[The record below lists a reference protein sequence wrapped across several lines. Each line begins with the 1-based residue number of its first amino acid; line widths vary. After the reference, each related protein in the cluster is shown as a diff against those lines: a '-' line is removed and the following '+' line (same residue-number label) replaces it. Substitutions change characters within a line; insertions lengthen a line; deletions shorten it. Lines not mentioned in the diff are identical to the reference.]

1 MKAKRG
7 INRRHRAG
15 CAARQNPDRR
25 CDCPYE
31 AGVYD
36 PSSGK
41 YMRRILP
48 TLAEARAWRSD
59 AEHGIRRGTLRA
71 AGPVTVNDAADELLA
86 GMRSGS
92 IRNRSGDPFKP
103 STTRSYETSLE
114 LYVRPHL
121 GAMRLAEVKR
131 RHVQNLADL
140 LVAEDA
146 APSTVRNALMPLRVI
161 FRRALRDDEVSVNPC
176 DGLEL
181 PANRRRRERVASRE
195 DVGALVAALPE
206 PFDRALWATALYAGL
221 RRGELLAL
229 RWSDLDTT
237 EGVIRVERAYDPK
250 ACEYVKPKSRA
261 GVRRVPMPSALRH
274 ALLEHRLAFGTF
286 DPEAL
291 VFGVKGRPFDDE
303 VVRDRAAEV
312 WTEAKLEPIGLH
324 EARHTAAS
332 VMIAAGVNVKA
343 LSEFLGHSSI
353 TTTLDLYGHLLPG
366 SLAEAAGLVDAYLDR
381 TDGRTYAATTKS
393 LQTGDSGRS

>member
-1 MKAKRG
+1 MKATRG
-7 INRRHRAG
+7 IRRKHKAG
-15 CAARQNPDRR
+15 CPARQNPDRR

-31 AGVYD
+31 AGVWD
-36 PSSGK
+36 PSSGR
-41 YMRRILP
+41 YMRRVFP
-48 TLAEARAWRSD
+48 TLAVARTWRSD

-71 AGPVTVNDAADELLA
+71 AGPVTVNDAADELLG

-103 STTRSYETSLE
+103 STIRSYETSLE

-131 RHVQNLADL
+131 RHVQNLADR

-195 DVGALVAALPE
+195 DVGALIVALPE

-250 ACEYVKPKSRA
+250 AGEYVKPKSRA

-274 ALLEHRLAFGTF
+274 ALLEHRVASGIP
-286 DPEAL
+286 DAEAL
-291 VFGVKGRPFDDE
+291 VFGVKGQPFDDE
-303 VVRDRAAEV
+303 EVRARAAEV
-312 WTEAKLEPIGLH
+312 WAEAKLEPIGLH

-381 TDGRTYAATTKS
+381 TDAGTYAGLTKS
-393 LQTGDSGRS
+393 LQIEDFGRS